1 MEICRKLAGYSY
13 GHADIVRRA
22 MAKKKHDVMLKER
35 ESFVS
40 GAVANGVPEDTANLI
55 FDDMISFASY
65 AFNKSH
71 AAAYSYLSYQ
81 TAYLKY
87 HYRGIYMA
95 CLMSSVMSVTSKLT
109 EYINICKSAGIEIVR
124 PDINK
129 SMSNFAYTGGKM
141 YFGLLAIKNI
151 GSGLAEKIIKE
162 RNIHGKFNGLQDF
175 CERMNVRELNK
186 KALEN
191 LICSGAFDGLGLN
204 RRQMLDNY
212 EMILESAASGT
223 RGVIEGQ
230 LNLLDA
236 FGAQDDMN
244 IKIPYAPEY
253 DTRRLLA
260 MEKEAAGMYL
270 TGDPLSE
277 FSYLTELMHTK
288 FIKDINSLNGVKDGD
303 EVRVLCTMQS
313 NKIHITKKNEKMAF
327 ITIEDSTGELEG
339 VVFPDLYAVSASRL
353 KEGAILM
360 VKGKISVKD
369 ESVTIVCG
377 SVLAENDFNRN
388 FSNMKLCIKTTS
400 ADTKIDEL
408 KRVCSDFRGDTAI
421 CFYFTDVR
429 KMLMPKMRLSIEISS
444 DSYRKITEIFNSKDV
459 GLIQ

>member
-1 MEICRKLAGYSY
+1 
-13 GHADIVRRA
+13 
-22 MAKKKHDVMLKER
+22 
-35 ESFVS
+35 
-40 GAVANGVPEDTANLI
+40 
-55 FDDMISFASY
+55 
-65 AFNKSH
+65 
-71 AAAYSYLSYQ
+71 
-81 TAYLKY
+81 
-87 HYRGIYMA
+87 
-95 CLMSSVMSVTSKLT
+95 
-109 EYINICKSAGIEIVR
+109 
-124 PDINK
+124 
-129 SMSNFAYTGGKM
+129 
-141 YFGLLAIKNI
+141 
-151 GSGLAEKIIKE
+151 
-162 RNIHGKFNGLQDF
+162 
-175 CERMNVRELNK
+175 
-186 KALEN
+186 
-191 LICSGAFDGLGLN
+191 
-204 RRQMLDNY
+204 
-212 EMILESAASGT
+212 
-223 RGVIEGQ
+223 
-230 LNLLDA
+230 
-236 FGAQDDMN
+236 
-244 IKIPYAPEY
+244 
-253 DTRRLLA
+253 
-260 MEKEAAGMYL
+260 MYL

-288 FIKDINSLNGVKDGD
+288 FIKDMNSLNGVKDGD

-353 KEGAILM
+353 KEGAILL